1 MSQSYLSNSIK
12 NRFVKDY
19 SLPIQLVQEPF
30 FSYFIELYEP
40 LFGTKSKLEL
50 LLDTIQL
57 HGGEK
62 SFFDAMDAIKNRVVE
77 HITSKPR
84 YADFNAPDAAYL
96 QTPMR
101 VEFAKRNIYSAIH
114 NGTRFISVDLKKANF
129 QSLRWF
135 DPELVDGCSDYE
147 PFIQQFTELPY
158 FVRSKNIRQVVFGQL
173 NPKRFATIQ
182 RIIMQDVV
190 VAVTEQFGADKVISL
205 SEDEFIVTGISREA
219 LEPVVQAATTCALH
233 IREFVIEQ
241 IDPDYTYCVKRY
253 CDSPEVELKNIPA
266 YVFAQVYR
274 RVRGEKP
281 HPHDLCFFF
290 EEQVAAFKEP
300 LFR

>member
-1 MSQSYLSNSIK
+1 MLSNSIK

-19 SLPIQLVQEPF
+19 GLPIQLVQEPF

-50 LLDTIQL
+50 LEQTIRQ

-62 SFFDAMDAIKNRVVE
+62 PFFDAMDEIKNRVVG
-77 HITSKPR
+77 HITTKPR
-84 YADFNAPDAAYL
+84 YADFNAADAAFL
-96 QTPMR
+96 NTPLR
-101 VEFAKRNIYSAIH
+101 VDYSKRNIYTAIF
-114 NGTRFISVDLKKANF
+114 NGVHFISVDLKKANF

-135 DPELVDGCSDYE
+135 DPELVDHCADYE
-147 PFIQQFTELPY
+147 TFIQQFTDLPY
-158 FVRSKNIRQVVFGQL
+158 FIHSKNIRQVVFGQL
-173 NPKRFATIQ
+173 NPKRFALIQ

-190 VAVTEQFGADKVISL
+190 LAVTAAFGTDKVISL

-219 LEPVVQAATTCALH
+219 LEPVVKAATSCDLH
-233 IREFVIEQ
+233 IREFVMEQ
-241 IDPDYTYCVKRY
+241 IDPAYTYCVKRY
-253 CDSPEVELKNIPA
+253 SDSAQVELKNIPA

-274 RVRGEKP
+274 RVRGETP
-281 HPHDLCFFF
+281 HANDLCFFF
-290 EEQVAAFKEP
+290 EEQIATFKEP